1 MNLANAAVLIIDDA
15 ATVRACLRQI
25 LVAIGIAKVHDAATG
40 NRALALLG
48 EQKYDLIL
56 LDIELPDCNGCQLL
70 KDIKDKF
77 GPVHVVMCTSNNS
90 ADNVRS
96 AIMGGAAGFIIKPF
110 SSQKIKELV
119 LRCLADRC

>member
-1 MNLANAAVLIIDDA
+1 MNLANAAVLIVDDA

-25 LVAIGIAKVHDAATG
+25 LAAIGIAKIHDAASG
-40 NRALALLG
+40 SRAMALLA

-56 LDIELPDCNGCQLL
+56 LDIELPDCNGCKLL
-70 KDIKDKF
+70 QEIKTKF

-90 ADNVRS
+90 ADNVRT

-110 SSQKIKELV
+110 APQKIKELV
-119 LRCLADRC
+119 MKCLAERR